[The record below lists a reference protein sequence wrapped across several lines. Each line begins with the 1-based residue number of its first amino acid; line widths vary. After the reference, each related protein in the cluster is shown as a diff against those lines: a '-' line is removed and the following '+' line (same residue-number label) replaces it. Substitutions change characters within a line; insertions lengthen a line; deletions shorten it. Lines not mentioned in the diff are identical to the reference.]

1 MPKKFVA
8 EGLVKAFRDAREEIG
23 TIEHSTFLWVRG
35 EEARRVIYDG
45 LNALGAIV
53 DECIAYKTEA
63 ETEDVAGVQ
72 AAFRECGAD
81 VVTFTSSSTAENFF
95 KLGLPWPEGCRA
107 ASIGPVTTA
116 TLKELGHAPSITA
129 KTHDINGLVE
139 AIVKAAG
146 K

>member
-1 MPKKFVA
+1 MRS
-8 EGLVKAFRDAREEIG
+8 GHRDV
-23 TIEHSTFLWVRG
+23 HQFLHGG
-35 EEARRVIYDG
+35 E
-45 LNALGAIV
+45 L
-53 DECIAYKTEA
+53 
-63 ETEDVAGVQ
+63 
-72 AAFRECGAD
+72 
-81 VVTFTSSSTAENFF
+81 F

>member
-1 MPKKFVA
+1 M
-8 EGLVKAFRDAREEIG
+8 
-23 TIEHSTFLWVRG
+23 
-35 EEARRVIYDG
+35 
-45 LNALGAIV
+45 
-53 DECIAYKTEA
+53 
-63 ETEDVAGVQ
+63 
-72 AAFRECGAD
+72 
-81 VVTFTSSSTAENFF
+81 
-95 KLGLPWPEGCRA
+95 RA

>member
-1 MPKKFVA
+1 MA
-8 EGLVKAFRDAREEIG
+8 
-23 TIEHSTFLWVRG
+23 
-35 EEARRVIYDG
+35 
-45 LNALGAIV
+45 GA
-53 DECIAYKTEA
+53 
-63 ETEDVAGVQ
+63 Q
-72 AAFRECGAD
+72 AAFRERGAD
-81 VVTFTSSSTAENFF
+81 IVTFTSSSTAENFF

>member
-1 MPKKFVA
+1 M
-8 EGLVKAFRDAREEIG
+8 AFK
-23 TIEHSTFLWVRG
+23 
-35 EEARRVIYDG
+35 RRSPP
-45 LNALGAIV
+45 
-53 DECIAYKTEA
+53 CI
-63 ETEDVAGVQ
+63 
-72 AAFRECGAD
+72 
-81 VVTFTSSSTAENFF
+81 SH
-95 KLGLPWPEGCRA
+95 LPGA